1 VLKNIS
7 IWIQEDRVTAISLA
21 SKMVESAKFQAVQ
34 TRLYEGKE
42 PIQFFVIF
50 QSFQVFKGGLS
61 SGYKKF
67 IAENGIDDDT
77 YLEDGLALF
86 RIQGSGP
93 ENMQAIQV
101 DAAAS
106 SLNSSYS
113 YILHDGNT
121 VFTWT
126 GNLTT
131 SLDQEV
137 VERQLDIIKVWN
149 NPP

>member
-1 VLKNIS
+1 
-7 IWIQEDRVTAISLA
+7 
-21 SKMVESAKFQAVQ
+21 MQ

-50 QSFQVFKGGLS
+50 QSFQVFKVPFYKILLAQVEHNIQFLVSFPFSLQGGLS

-101 DAAAS
+101 DAVSSHIFIPKDMFELLLELDYIAS
-106 SLNSSYS
+106 
-113 YILHDGNT
+113 
-121 VFTWT
+121 
-126 GNLTT
+126 
-131 SLDQEV
+131 
-137 VERQLDIIKVWN
+137 KVT
-149 NPP
+149 